1 MYVYKVDGLGQEGRE
16 EQQVREEHFQKYFL
30 FFFYLLGH
38 QSIIRG
44 CKLGTV
50 RWERCTG

>member
-30 FFFYLLGH
+30 FFFLLAR
-38 QSIIRG
+38 SPVYYKRM
-44 CKLGTV
+44 
-50 RWERCTG
+50 